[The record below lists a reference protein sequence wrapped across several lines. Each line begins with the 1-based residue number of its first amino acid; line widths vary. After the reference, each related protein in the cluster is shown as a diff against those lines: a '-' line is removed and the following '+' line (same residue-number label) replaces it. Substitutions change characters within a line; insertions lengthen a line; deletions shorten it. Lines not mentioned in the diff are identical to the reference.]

1 MYQQGPKQ
9 LFQKDIVKVI
19 AKHPGVTEREVR
31 ELMGF
36 ESKNYCCSFPKR
48 LREAMDNKLLA
59 RVRGKMN
66 NENKKVYR
74 YYVPSDV
81 ANLIKHGSDFFN
93 KTQLHT
99 LKCHIKESR
108 VK

>member
-19 AKHPGVTEREVR
+19 VNHPGITERGVR
-31 ELMGF
+31 ELMGYD
-36 ESKNYCCSFPKR
+36 SRGYSNSFPKR
-48 LREAMDNKLLA
+48 IREAMDNKLIA

-66 NENKKVYR
+66 DEKKKIYR

-81 ANLIKHGSDFFN
+81 ANLIKHGGDFFD